1 MKRTNIYLLIVL
13 INIAGFLNSSSA
25 QSFYDIN
32 TIQTIEITFSQS
44 NWDYMLDTAK
54 AGSDGYI
61 MAQSV
66 TVNGTLF
73 DSVGVKYKG
82 NSTYNPSYVKNPF
95 HIELD
100 TYKEQDY
107 QGYKDIK
114 MSNVAKDPS
123 FLREVL
129 SYSILRHY
137 MVAPLSNYANVYVN
151 GALLGL
157 YVSSESIGKT
167 FVNKYFY
174 SKSNSFFKCNP
185 LDGAGPGSTDLPN
198 LVYLGTDSTLYYPAY
213 ELKSDYGWADLIT
226 LTNTLKNNVGEI
238 ETVLDVDRALWMLAF
253 DNLLVNLDSYIG
265 VFAQNYYLYEDNT
278 GRFNSIVWDLNESF
292 GTFSQTGTINLPNT
306 TAKSQMTHLLH
317 SGDAN
322 WPLVQKL
329 LSIPTYKK
337 MYLAHLHTILTEN
350 ISNNSYYTLAQSI
363 QPIINA
369 AVQADPNKFYTYS
382 QYQSNLTTDVGIG
395 PNSAPGITALMNG
408 RNTYLSALPDFTNTK
423 PTITNVAP
431 SDTNPTL
438 NTSIFITANVTNTNT
453 DAVYLG
459 YRDNNENKFT
469 KILMYD
475 DGAHGDGTSGDNVY
489 GASIVASSSSIQY
502 YIYAEN
508 NNIGMFSPVRAEHE
522 FYSITVNSTTSSD
535 VVMNEIYSRGT
546 TADPDWIELYN
557 SSASA
562 IDISGYKIY
571 DSGGQS
577 GTKPKKE
584 FPTGTIIPSNEFLV
598 IVTDDTSA
606 SGFGLSSSGEKV
618 WFENTTGLIA
628 DSVTFPAL
636 TVAQSYG
643 RIPDGGNWQ
652 TLDTI
657 TRGISNGTT
666 TGSEIVLNEI
676 YSRGTTADPDWI
688 EIYNSSTSAIDI
700 SGYKIYDSGGQS
712 GTKPKK
718 EFPTGSVIS
727 PNGFLVIVTDDTSA
741 SGFGLSSSGET
752 VWLENIT
759 GSIADSVTF
768 SALTVAQ
775 SYGRIPDGGV
785 WQIMDTITRGF
796 SNGIPTGIKD
806 ESLSITDYKLNQN
819 YPNPFNPSTTI
830 SFSIPAQGDVSLKI
844 YDVLGKEVVTLVD
857 EMKSAGSYQITFDA
871 TQLASG
877 MYFYRLDTKNFSEVK
892 KMILLK

>member
-1 MKRTNIYLLIVL
+1 MKIS
-13 INIAGFLNSSSA
+13 FSSA
-25 QSFYDIN
+25 LITIIVSIGLMPIQFPQSFYDIN

-61 MAQSV
+61 MGQSV
-66 TVNGTLF
+66 TINGSQF

-82 NSTYNPSYVKNPF
+82 NSTYNPNYIKNPF

-114 MSNVAKDPS
+114 LSNVAKDPS

-129 SYSILRHY
+129 SYSILRQY
-137 MVAPLSNYANVYVN
+137 MIAPLSNYANVSVN
-151 GALLGL
+151 GSLLGL

-167 FVNKYFY
+167 FVNKNFY
-174 SKSNSFFKCNP
+174 SKDNAFFKCNP
-185 LDGAGPGSTDLPN
+185 IDGAGPGSTDLPN
-198 LVYLGTDSTLYYPAY
+198 LVYLGTDSSLYYPAY
-213 ELKSDYGWADLIT
+213 ELKSDYGWRDLIT
-226 LTNTLKNNVGEI
+226 LTNTLKNNIGDI
-238 ETVLDVDRALWMLAF
+238 ENILDVDRALWMLAF

-265 VFAQNYYLYEDNT
+265 IFAQNYYLYKDNT
-278 GRFNSIVWDLNESF
+278 GRFNCVLWDFNESF
-292 GTFSQTGTINLPNT
+292 GTFSQTGTINLFNT

-329 LSIPTYKK
+329 LSVPTYKK

-350 ISNNSYYTLAQSI
+350 FSNNSYHALAQSI

-369 AVQADPNKFYTYS
+369 AVQADPNKFFTYA
-382 QYQSNLTTDVGIG
+382 QYQSNLTTDVGMG
-395 PNSAPGITALMNG
+395 PGSAPGITALMNG
-408 RNTYLSALPDFTNTK
+408 RNTYLSSLPDFTNTK

-438 NTSIFITANVTNTNT
+438 NTSIYITANVISTNT

-459 YRDNNENKFT
+459 YRGNKENKFT
-469 KILMYD
+469 KTLMYD
-475 DGAHGDGTSGDNVY
+475 DGAHGDGAAGDNIY
-489 GASIVASSSSIQY
+489 GASIIASSSTIQY

-522 FYSITVNSTTSSD
+522 YYSIDVHTITSSD
-535 VVMNEIYSRGT
+535 VVMNEIFTRGT
-546 TADPDWIELYN
+546 SSAPDWIELYN
-557 SSASA
+557 SSSSE

-584 FPTGTIIPSNEFLV
+584 FQSGTTIPSNGFLV

-618 WFENTTGLIA
+618 WLENPVGLIA

-636 TVAQSYG
+636 AVVQSYG
-643 RIPDGGNWQ
+643 RIPDGG
-652 TLDTI
+652 
-657 TRGISNGTT
+657 
-666 TGSEIVLNEI
+666 
-676 YSRGTTADPDWI
+676 A
-688 EIYNSSTSAIDI
+688 
-700 SGYKIYDSGGQS
+700 
-712 GTKPKK
+712 
-718 EFPTGSVIS
+718 
-727 PNGFLVIVTDDTSA
+727 
-741 SGFGLSSSGET
+741 
-752 VWLENIT
+752 
-759 GSIADSVTF
+759 
-768 SALTVAQ
+768 
-775 SYGRIPDGGV
+775 

-796 SNGIPTGIKD
+796 SNSSATGIED
-806 ESLSITDYKLNQN
+806 ESLTTKDYKLGQN

-830 SFSIPAQGDVSLKI
+830 SFYLPIASHVTLKI
-844 YDVLGKEVVTLVD
+844 FDLLGNEVASLVSD
-857 EMKSAGSYQITFDA
+857 YRNAGNYNVEFNSAEMSNGLS
-871 TQLASG
+871 LSSG
-877 MYFYRLDTKNFSEVK
+877 LYFYRLQAENFVETK
-892 KMILLK
+892 KMMLLK